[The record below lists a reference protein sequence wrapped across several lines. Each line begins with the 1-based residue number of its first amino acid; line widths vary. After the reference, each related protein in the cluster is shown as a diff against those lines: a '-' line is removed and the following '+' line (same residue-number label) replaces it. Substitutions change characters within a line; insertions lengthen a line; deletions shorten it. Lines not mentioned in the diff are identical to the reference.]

1 MHPEYTATI
10 AFRFV
15 TKYTIFWCSYRRI
28 RRVVA
33 TPEGTKD
40 CDVKPRLLLSIVLLA
55 ATGAAAQ
62 TTGYVTDQIS
72 VTLRTGTST
81 KHEILRMVPTGTRLT
96 VLEQDPESG
105 YSRVQLPDGT
115 EGWMLNRYVDDGPTA
130 RIRLEGAERQLT
142 ELKKRAAR
150 LQAQIVELSET
161 RGTAEQQ
168 LAKLR
173 ENNASLAQELAEIR
187 RVSSD
192 AVEISERN
200 RRLSQ
205 RISAMETDIQ
215 VLRQQNESLRDRSN
229 RDWFVVGAVVVI
241 GSMLFGIG
249 LTRIRWRRRSEW
261 SEL

>member
-1 MHPEYTATI
+1 M
-10 AFRFV
+10 AFGFV
-15 TKYTIFWCSYRRI
+15 TGYTIFRRSCRRI
-28 RRVVA
+28 RRLA
-33 TPEGTKD
+33 AIPEGNRD

-81 KHEILRMVPTGTRLT
+81 KHEILRMVPSGTRLT
-96 VLEQDPESG
+96 VLEQNPESG
-105 YSRVQLPDGT
+105 YSHVRLPNGT
-115 EGWMLNRYVDDGPTA
+115 EGWILSRYVEGGPTA

-142 ELKKRAAR
+142 ELKQRAER
-150 LQAQIVELSET
+150 LQAQIAGLRET
-161 RGTAEQQ
+161 KQSAERQ

-173 ENNASLAQELAEIR
+173 EDNASLAQELAEIR

-205 RISAMETDIQ
+205 RISGMETEMQ

-229 RDWFVVGAVVVI
+229 RDWFVVGAIVVI

-261 SEL
+261 GEL